1 MLLAFSG
8 HRVGPT
14 FPLLLYYN
22 QLAGSL
28 MKIKVS
34 FHLDQQSWTRQD
46 TRLTRDLDPWQARFN
61 RWSSPALMT
70 ASASLFAALVVSL
83 I

>member
-1 MLLAFSG
+1 
-8 HRVGPT
+8 
-14 FPLLLYYN
+14 LLYYN

-46 TRLTRDLDPWQARFN
+46 TQLTRDLDPWQARFN